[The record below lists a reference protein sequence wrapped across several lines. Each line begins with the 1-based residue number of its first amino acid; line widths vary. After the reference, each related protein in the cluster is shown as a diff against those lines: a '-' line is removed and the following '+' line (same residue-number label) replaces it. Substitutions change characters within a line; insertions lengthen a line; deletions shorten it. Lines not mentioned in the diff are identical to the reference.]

1 MSSIRSIAPLAVI
14 TALAAPAHAA
24 TALDLPTFFA
34 GRTHGEGTFT
44 SPLFGTNRSIK
55 VETVGRR
62 DGKSFILT
70 EYVTYGDGA
79 KETAVWRFTPAGA
92 GHYDGT
98 RTKVTGVV
106 PIRVG
111 EDGAVRMGY
120 VAEVAGPDGGPVK
133 LRFADTLRQTGP
145 KTVVNTATVSYL
157 GIDVGAVEI
166 TFVKR

>member
-1 MSSIRSIAPLAVI
+1 MRRLLLAATIAL
-14 TALAAPAHAA
+14 TALPAH
-24 TALDLPTFFA
+24 ALDLPTFFA

-55 VETVGRR
+55 VETVGRQEGR
-62 DGKSFILT
+62 SFILT

-92 GHYDGT
+92 GRYDGT

-106 PIRVG
+106 PVRVG

-133 LRFADTLRQTGP
+133 LRFEDTLRQTGP
-145 KTVVNTATVSYL
+145 KSVVNTAAVSFL
-157 GIDVGAVEI
+157 GIDVGTVEI